1 MCSFPCPTRF
11 YRLLP
16 AIYLSWKWDWFPMVR
31 SMCVCRH
38 HSWQTTVLSLRMAPQ
53 HRVSLCNS
61 SSDFVSGCFCQL
73 KCSSPWGER
82 SADKQHERWGSTGQ
96 APDYLLVCG
105 RRGNE
110 QEPVAIGGAE
120 HRRHQQLAAPYQ
132 GGAPRERAIRGR
144 GARGA
149 TACARHDPLLHAQ
162 HCNQSLCGIPAC
174 TSPCSH
180 AVLRSML

>member
-1 MCSFPCPTRF
+1 
-11 YRLLP
+11 
-16 AIYLSWKWDWFPMVR
+16 MVR

-96 APDYLLVCG
+96 APDYSLVCG

-120 HRRHQQLAAPYQ
+120 HRRHQQSLAGIDAAVRQAPAVVPCGRSAHSCHRRRCQ
-132 GGAPRERAIRGR
+132 RRRDAALAVRKRRRHAER
-144 GARGA
+144 
-149 TACARHDPLLHAQ
+149 RH
-162 HCNQSLCGIPAC
+162 SETG
-174 TSPCSH
+174 
-180 AVLRSML
+180 